1 MIVAQNERSCSKALI
16 RPPCMRYAVARALY
30 LAFHELVTFC
40 SPHMSVIAK
49 SMACRLLAC
58 TRAVLQSILAV
69 IKRQSFDT

>member
-1 MIVAQNERSCSKALI
+1 
-16 RPPCMRYAVARALY
+16 MRYAVARALY